1 LAHAVEGWLQQ
12 LELGLALWSREFKLL
27 SDSLCTEQIS
37 LSLSLSLPLSLYPS
51 LFNGKSATVAPAL
64 TNNKLLA

>member
-1 LAHAVEGWLQQ
+1 MVAAIGTRACLMEQRIQ
-12 LELGLALWSREFKLL
+12 TPFRL
-27 SDSLCTEQIS
+27 SLYRANLS